1 MKNFEWAEAFPG
13 PLCARR
19 SHNDGVAALSQR
31 LLRALSGLGAA
42 WRRSAAMSH
51 RYESVRH
58 LDHRVLDEIGLT
70 REQVRHDATQPV
82 WWR

>member
-31 LLRALSGLGAA
+31 LLRALGGLHAA
-42 WRRSAAMSH
+42 WCSSAALSR

-82 WWR
+82 WLR